1 MPFFAIIEN
10 FIYIFFPSQLNGFI
24 RLDVTH
30 LVLWP
35 WGWHCFWLILCI
47 FFFILIFWWWRRKR
61 KKYNEK
67 GSYLYRSELST
78 GATMNFIIKRWQC
91 IMMKRELSQHILAR
105 TKLKSR
111 KIKLWA
117 IWLSNFMFQKND
129 EGINKRDRFYAHGQL
144 IFAVGH
150 RICMLDGWWF
160 LFPSSPS
167 LLFLCSWFLFPSY
180 YRKIALKKF
189 MFRERKIMW
198 KREMKDVKYI
208 LNYPCARHN
217 SHVICTYIL
226 ILFWNHSR
234 WATKSENVRACDT
247 SNKIIMCRLAYFE
260 KC

>member
-1 MPFFAIIEN
+1 MTEE
-10 FIYIFFPSQLNGFI
+10 
-24 RLDVTH
+24 
-30 LVLWP
+30 
-35 WGWHCFWLILCI
+35 
-47 FFFILIFWWWRRKR
+47 

-160 LFPSSPS
+160 LFSSSPS

-180 YRKIALKKF
+180 YRKIALKKIYVQ
-189 MFRERKIMW
+189 REKNNVKERNERRKIYSQLPMCETQFPCHMYVYFNIVL
-198 KREMKDVKYI
+198 KPFSLSHKVRE
-208 LNYPCARHN
+208 CASLRH
-217 SHVICTYIL
+217 
-226 ILFWNHSR
+226 
-234 WATKSENVRACDT
+234 EQ
-247 SNKIIMCRLAYFE
+247 
-260 KC
+260 